1 MTEITLTCHYEAR
14 SDPSRLAGFGIHR
27 GYEVVKGSNKE
38 NRGCH
43 VIFFGKVPTAST
55 NNADDKLGPT
65 KQQCKDAYKKLSA
78 GNSASLQISVAVSQD
93 PQDVE
98 HYQCNI
104 WDYKDEREN
113 FGYMS
118 IRNENLITIR

>member
-14 SDPSRLAGFGIHR
+14 SDPSLLAGFGIHR
-27 GYEVVKGSNKE
+27 GDEVVKGSNKE

-55 NNADDKLGPT
+55 NADDKLGPT

-93 PQDVE
+93 SQDVE
-98 HYQCNI
+98 QYQCNI
-104 WDYKDEREN
+104 WDYKNEREN
-113 FGYMS
+113 FGHISVINKDMIS
-118 IRNENLITIR
+118 G